1 MPLYVAHFLMKEEN
15 LWLNNQPPYE
25 VLRSEE
31 HHFLALHM
39 FAAGDPEAAYSRA
52 SDMLPGLSDANH
64 EGPGDRTHF
73 EAIGIFDLDEV
84 FVAEDLSTNLNDI
97 YGVDIGVLDIEE
109 LLHKRSRAKHEL
121 RLFKYQ
127 TGLGIL
133 CKTAEFRLAS

>member
-1 MPLYVAHFLMKEEN
+1 MPLYVAHFLIKEEN

-52 SDMLPGLSDANH
+52 LDMLPGLSDANH

-127 TGLGIL
+127 TGLAA
-133 CKTAEFRLAS
+133 TAAS